1 MPRTANKWLL
11 AAGILSLLAS
21 LMHIAIII
29 GGPDWYRAFGAGE
42 RMARAAARGAIMPTL
57 VTLGIASVLAIWA
70 LYAFSGAGLIRRL
83 PLLRTGLVVITAIY
97 LARGL
102 ALFPALIFRPDL
114 VDGFIFWSSF
124 VVLGYGATYAI
135 GTFKA
140 WDGMSKANLADDQS
154 A

>member
-1 MPRTANKWLL
+1 MPKNVNKWLL
-11 AAGILSLLAS
+11 AGGVLSLLAS

-114 VDGFIFWSSF
+114 VDGFIFWSSI

-135 GTFKA
+135 GTRKA
-140 WDGMSKANLADDQS
+140 WGGMSKANLADDQS

>member
-1 MPRTANKWLL
+1 MPGTTNRWLL
-11 AAGILSLLAS
+11 AGGVLSLLAS
-21 LMHIAIII
+21 LLHIAIIV

-42 RMARAAARGAIMPTL
+42 GMSRAAARGSIMPTL

-70 LYAFSGAGLIRRL
+70 LFAFSGAGLIRRL
-83 PLLRTGLVVITAIY
+83 PLLRTGLVVITSIY

-114 VDGFIFWSSF
+114 VDDFIFWSSF
-124 VVLGYGATYAI
+124 VVLGYGVIYAV
-135 GTFKA
+135 GTVTA
-140 WDGMSKANLADDQS
+140 WRRLSKVNLASEQE

>member
-1 MPRTANKWLL
+1 MPKDVNKWLL
-11 AAGILSLLAS
+11 AGGALSLLAS

-42 RMARAAARGAIMPTL
+42 RMAQAAARGAIMPTL
-57 VTLGIASVLAIWA
+57 VTLGIASILAIWA

-114 VDGFIFWSSF
+114 VDGFIFWSSL
-124 VVLGYGATYAI
+124 VVLAYGATYAI
-135 GTFKA
+135 GTITA
-140 WDGMSKANLADDQS
+140 WGGLSKANMADDQ
-154 A
+154 AA